1 MIKFFISKIN
11 RKNMKPKALNKFTI
25 PEDLNTIIKE
35 LSKEVNRENTQNIK
49 VINIMSSV
57 TCSYSYSNI
66 FYYHIFITICF
77 F

>member
-1 MIKFFISKIN
+1 MIKFLLVGEKGEIYY
-11 RKNMKPKALNKFTI
+11 FTI

-66 FYYHIFITICF
+66 F
-77 F
+77 

>member
-35 LSKEVNRENTQNIK
+35 LSREVNKTLKIEK
-49 VINIMSSV
+49 L
-57 TCSYSYSNI
+57 
-66 FYYHIFITICF
+66 
-77 F
+77 

>member
-25 PEDLNTIIKE
+25 HEDLNTIIKE

-66 FYYHIFITICF
+66 F
-77 F
+77 

>member
-1 MIKFFISKIN
+1 
-11 RKNMKPKALNKFTI
+11 MKPKALNKFTI

-66 FYYHIFITICF
+66 F
-77 F
+77 